1 MYLNLAY
8 TFYMLKCGI
17 EKMDAIKIIEKY
29 YDLESKAYHFLL
41 HHSRM
46 VTEKALKIAK
56 RVKHLN
62 PDLKFIEEAAML
74 HDIGIFLTNEPKIG
88 CYGDKP
94 YVCHGYLGRQILEK
108 EGLPRHALVCERHVG
123 VGITL
128 EDIEGK
134 NLPIPKRDMTPVSI
148 EEQIICFAD
157 KFFSKDSYFLL
168 KEKPLE
174 RVKNGIAKFGE
185 EKLRKFEDWLKVF
198 GNY

>member
-1 MYLNLAY
+1 VK
-8 TFYMLKCGI
+8 TI
-17 EKMDAIKIIEKY
+17 DPIKIIEKY
-29 YDLESKAYHFLL
+29 YNPRSRAYHLL
-41 HHSRM
+41 VHHSRM
-46 VTEKALKIAK
+46 VTKKALEIAK

-88 CYGDKP
+88 CYGDKL

-108 EGLPRHALVCERHVG
+108 EGLPGHALVCERHIG

-134 NLPIPKRDMTPVSI
+134 NLPVPKRDMMPVSV

-157 KFFSKDSYFLL
+157 KFFSKEPDFLL

-174 RVKNGIAKFGE
+174 KVRKGISKFGE
-185 EKLRKFEDWLKVF
+185 EKLKQFDEWVRIF
-198 GNY
+198 GC